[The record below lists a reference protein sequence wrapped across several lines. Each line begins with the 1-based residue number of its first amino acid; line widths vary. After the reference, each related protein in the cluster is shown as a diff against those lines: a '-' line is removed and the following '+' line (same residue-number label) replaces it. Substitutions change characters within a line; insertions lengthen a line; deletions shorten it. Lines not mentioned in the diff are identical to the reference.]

1 MKYLILLL
9 AVTILACDKLS
20 ELKINSNETY
30 NLNTSCGEIQFNAS
44 LFITTNLL
52 VNQNIQGAGITL
64 NLDSLKLSIVPNS
77 SNEVIATY
85 FTNDKGK
92 IKDKVIQINEP
103 QRIGLTIKLRKD
115 LIPGTSIIVLPCS
128 YISCQQI
135 PLIKDT
141 IKIKL

>member
-1 MKYLILLL
+1 M
-9 AVTILACDKLS
+9 
-20 ELKINSNETY
+20 
-30 NLNTSCGEIQFNAS
+30 
-44 LFITTNLL
+44 